1 MIPTTPAPG
10 RPVVFIIDDDS
21 AIRTA
26 LKDLLESVGLESRS
40 FASVRDFL
48 ASDRG
53 DEPGCLVLDVRMPD
67 QSGLEFQR
75 EMTALGIRLPVIFIT
90 GHGDIPMSVSAMK
103 AGAIEF
109 LAKPFR
115 DQELL
120 DAIQLGVD
128 RDRRRRREEL
138 VLGELRRRFDTLTAR
153 ERQVMGLVVKGLLNK
168 QAAGEL
174 GVSEVTVKVCRGQAM
189 RKMEADSLADLVR
202 MADRLAAEGEDGLG
216 S

>member
-128 RDRRRRREEL
+128 RDRRRRQEEL
-138 VLGELRRRFDTLTAR
+138 ALGELRRRFDTLTAR

>member
-128 RDRRRRREEL
+128 RDRRRRQEEL
-138 VLGELRRRFDTLTAR
+138 ALGELRRRFDTLTAR

-168 QAAGEL
+168 QAAAEL